1 MPGIGTAI
9 AAGIGSAISGIAG
22 PIIGSAIAAKSS
34 DQASSRAYDAQ
45 IATNEANMKMN
56 AENIALQEK
65 ENEKNRQWQ
74 KQENDIA
81 RMREDNAM
89 QRAVADQMAAGLS
102 PLGSNAASAQS
113 MQAAL
118 GTAPQNKFAAGS
130 GGFLEAARLQAQK
143 GSDIAA
149 GINAALRNVYD
160 LQDIQTRQTVGNAQ
174 AAFASAKADETNIN
188 NSTLWFRNI
197 LSAIHLKK
205 EIDKIDVDTRFEKLK
220 KDNYQNYINSL
231 IEQNFANASLS
242 NAQSFHTYGSENREQ
257 AVHDSAVRF
266 GERYDYPIGTSYSA
280 SFNGPYNIYS
290 SAMHGGQL
298 FADRF
303 VDPVVSAG
311 KDMFGK
317 AKDMVMS
324 GLDFSQ
330 AAAVRDMALAN
341 LQSLY
346 QSGKVKLSEYLDK
359 AKKIW
364 TDPRGFQ
371 LRSVLKAKSSE

>member
-1 MPGIGTAI
+1 MIGSIIAGAGKAIGGIVAPI
-9 AAGIGSAISGIAG
+9 VGSAIS
-22 PIIGSAIAAKSS
+22 AKAT
-34 DQASSRAYDAQ
+34 DDASRRAKEAQ
-45 IATNEANMKMN
+45 EATNEANMKMN
-56 AENIALQEK
+56 AENIALQER

-74 KQENDIA
+74 QRENDLA
-81 RMREDNAM
+81 RQREDNAM

-118 GTAPQNKFAAGS
+118 GSAPQNKFAAGN

-149 GINAALRNVYD
+149 GINGALRNYYD

-174 AAFASAKADETNIN
+174 AAYSSAKADETNIN

-205 EIDKIDVDTRFEKLK
+205 EIDKIDVDTKFEALK
-220 KDNYQNYINSL
+220 KENYQNYVNSL

-242 NAQSFHTYGSENREQ
+242 NAQSFHTYGAENRAQET
-257 AVHDSAVRF
+257 HDSAVRF
-266 GERYDYPIGTSYSA
+266 GQRYDYPIGTSYSA

-303 VDPVVSAG
+303 LDPAINAG
-311 KDMFGK
+311 KEMFGK
-317 AKDMVMS
+317 AKDMVMD

-330 AAAVRDMALAN
+330 ATATRDMAMSHLE
-341 LQSLY
+341 SLY
-346 QSGKVKLSEYLDK
+346 QSGKIKLSEFLDS

-364 TDPRGFQ
+364 SEQRDFHVNEA
-371 LRSVLKAKSSE
+371 LRSKPW